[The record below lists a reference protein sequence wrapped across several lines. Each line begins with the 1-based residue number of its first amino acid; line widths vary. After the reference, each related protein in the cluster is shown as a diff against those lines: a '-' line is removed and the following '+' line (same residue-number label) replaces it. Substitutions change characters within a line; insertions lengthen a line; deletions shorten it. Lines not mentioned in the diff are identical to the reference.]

1 MEYRLLLTL
10 LSFSL
15 AVRVVTLTP
24 GNTLTITGCKTRL
37 ELVGNDV
44 RCIVAS
50 PTPTRTASA
59 TRTPSPTRTPTRT
72 RTATRTITPNPPTL
86 TATLVPSA
94 TPSPLATATDTAT
107 DLVEATATQAATA
120 TATATAA
127 ATTTALPSSPVPTAT
142 ASATPTVCTPTPSA
156 TQTGALIGL
165 AIIGDSTQDEY
176 AAPENNRPAVNWV
189 EHLARQGLPVGVWGS
204 WGGSRRTGY
213 EFNWARSGAMA
224 AGGLYDQAPGVVS
237 QIQAGRVSHVLIQI
251 GINDFNAGLMQAAY
265 SGQPVSSAAI
275 DAIADAIVETARLV
289 GVVAP
294 GRVILAPTQDYL
306 GLDLAPDPENGLFS
320 DAVGRARALAVTADL
335 NARLLARLPAGVIWY
350 DWNAAMAAR
359 LAQVRQGDVLILND
373 QNVFIRQR
381 GSQASNGFVLDAYM
395 HPETAISG
403 LYAQLYLEEMN
414 AVWGLNLPALTDAE
428 IMLRA
433 Q

>member
-1 MEYRLLLTL
+1 MGYRLLLTL
-10 LSFSL
+10 LTVSL
-15 AVRVVTLTP
+15 AARVTLTP
-24 GNTLTITGCKTRL
+24 GNTLTISGCTTRL

-44 RCIVAS
+44 RCIAAS
-50 PTPTRTASA
+50 PTP

-94 TPSPLATATDTAT
+94 TPSPLPTATVTAT
-107 DLVEATATQAATA
+107 DLVEATATPS
-120 TATATAA
+120 ATAA
-127 ATTTALPSSPVPTAT
+127 VTAAVTATPSATTTALPSSPVPTA
-142 ASATPTVCTPTPSA
+142 TVCTPTPSA

-213 EFNWARSGAMA
+213 EFNWARSGAVA

-320 DAVGRARALAVTADL
+320 DAAGRARAMAVAADL
-335 NARLLARLPAGVIWY
+335 NARMLARLPAGVIWY

-373 QNVFIRQR
+373 QSVFIRQR